1 MNSIDAYYSKNKKYQ
16 RLKILKKYKNFKFI
30 KIDLINFEKLSNI
43 LKKQKINKIIHL
55 AAQPGVRVSISKP
68 HNTMKKNLTVFL
80 NIIEFARIK
89 KVKKF
94 IYASSSSVYGD
105 SKIYPFNENDF
116 KNTPVSVY
124 GATKLSNEII
134 ANANSKYFKMDILG

>member
-1 MNSIDAYYSKNKKYQ
+1 MILITGCAGFIGFHLSKKLVADNQKVLGIDSIDAYYSKNKKYQ

-43 LKKQKINKIIHL
+43 LEKKQKINKIIHL

-80 NIIEFARIK
+80 NIIELARIK

-105 SKIYPFNENDF
+105 SKI
-116 KNTPVSVY
+116 
-124 GATKLSNEII
+124 
-134 ANANSKYFKMDILG
+134 